1 MSNFLAT
8 DRKAELKAQEMC
20 EQARPEVLSPKLH
33 LLGAASFNR
42 PGVEMGQGEGNEK
55 HPQPINL
62 LLQLH

>member
-1 MSNFLAT
+1 
-8 DRKAELKAQEMC
+8 MC
-20 EQARPEVLSPKLH
+20 EHMSPGLRSSGR
-33 LLGAASFNR
+33 LCIALGEASFIR

>member
-1 MSNFLAT
+1 MPRSEQ
-8 DRKAELKAQEMC
+8 KAKEEMC
-20 EQARPEVLSPKLH
+20 ERRSPGLDPQP
-33 LLGAASFNR
+33 GFASCWEREASFIR